1 MNKSRISQIL
11 YADGRRDV
19 FIALEDRTVKQKD
32 LVDTSKII
40 VKTQKDW
47 MKVVI
52 TENPDDVQNLSA
64 LGYLKANY
72 EAGMGNADNE
82 ELMKQ
87 VSIVLKKKAA
97 VMKAHC
103 VLIETKFFKKS
114 YGDLPKVEVTAR
126 AFGY

>member
-1 MNKSRISQIL
+1 
-11 YADGRRDV
+11 
-19 FIALEDRTVKQKD
+19 
-32 LVDTSKII
+32 
-40 VKTQKDW
+40 
-47 MKVVI
+47 
-52 TENPDDVQNLSA
+52 
-64 LGYLKANY
+64 
-72 EAGMGNADNE
+72 
-82 ELMKQ
+82 MKQ